1 MTTTASSPRLAVPL
15 PFRVF
20 CTSSVRLDGA
30 PVRFDRR
37 PYLEAIHD
45 VHDRNVILRTSR
57 QVEKSTYLNHRVVH
71 HLVSRPGSAVIY
83 VVPREQQARSF
94 ANTRVHPA
102 ILESPLVRS
111 FLGLQKRGSLPVKDI
126 GFPNGS
132 WLHIRSAYHSADS
145 VRGLSASMLVVDEF
159 QDVASGILPILQ
171 ETLSHASTPI
181 TLLAGTPKLVT
192 NQLERYFAAST
203 ANEWVVRCG
212 GCGDDVRVSE
222 ECLGDSGP
230 VCPGCKS
237 PVDFR
242 QGRWV
247 PGNPG
252 STWGEGFSI
261 HAMMTPWKTYD
272 QVRSAR
278 AHYHAEQF
286 RNEVLGLPTDLG
298 SLEIT
303 RDMLEA
309 CCRDRPQYGGRDDL
323 PGWAHPTLVAGIDW
337 GNGNDSSTSVVIGSL
352 GPDDVFHVWR
362 WSLLPPTRQREDT
375 WQAVIR
381 LCEQFGVTAVAAD
394 ARGGGIRAN
403 RVLYDG
409 LGRESAPP
417 IIGIR
422 YESSDGPRTKD
433 GTIWSMGIDQ
443 AKWISGMF
451 SRIRLRT
458 IGLPT
463 SPDNEIPFQHLLS
476 VTASYNDIDRVITFV
491 HPPDQPN
498 DMVHALA
505 YALVVGSSLA
515 GRLSNYD

>member
-1 MTTTASSPRLAVPL
+1 MPPATTSPRLKSPL
-15 PFRVF
+15 PFRAF
-20 CTSSVRLDGA
+20 CTSSVRLDGV

-37 PYLEAIHD
+37 PYLEAIHN
-45 VHDRNVILRTSR
+45 VHNRNVILRTSR
-57 QVEKSTYLNHRVVH
+57 QVEKSTYLTHRVVH

-83 VVPREQQARSF
+83 VVPRERQANSF
-94 ANTRVHPA
+94 ARTRVHAA

-111 FLGLQKRGSLPVKDI
+111 YLGLPKRSALPVKDI

-132 WLHIRSAYHSADS
+132 WLHIRSAYRSADG

-171 ETLSHASTPI
+171 ETLSHCPTPI
-181 TLLAGTPKLVT
+181 TLLAGTPKLIT
-192 NQLERYFAAST
+192 NHLERFFAAST
-203 ANEWVVRCG
+203 ANQWVTRCTN
-212 GCGDDVRVSE
+212 CGDDVRVSE
-222 ECLGDSGP
+222 DCLGDSGP
-230 VCPGCKS
+230 VCPGCRA
-237 PVDFR
+237 PIDFH

-247 PGNPG
+247 PSNPG

-261 HAMMTPWKTYD
+261 HAMMSPWKEYGG
-272 QVRSAR
+272 VLSAR
-278 AHYHAEQF
+278 ALYHAEQF

-309 CCRDRPQYGGRDDL
+309 CCRDRPQYGCRDDL
-323 PGWAHPTLVAGIDW
+323 PGWAHQTLVAGIDW
-337 GNGNDSSTSVVIGSL
+337 GNGNDSSTAVVIGSL

-362 WSLLPPTRQREDT
+362 WNLLPPARRREDT

-381 LCEQFGVTAVAAD
+381 LCEQFGVTVVAAD
-394 ARGGGIRAN
+394 GRGGGVRAN

-409 LGRESAPP
+409 LGRETAPP

-422 YESSDGPRTKD
+422 YAPADGPRTKD
-433 GTIWSMGIDQ
+433 GTIWSMDVDQ
-443 AKWISGMF
+443 AKWVSGMF

-463 SPDNEIPFQHLLS
+463 SPDNDIPFQHLLS
-476 VTASYNDIDRVITFV
+476 VTAAYDDNARVITYQ

-498 DMVHALA
+498 DMVHALT